1 MELINPISS
10 SNLTEKLAFLM
21 KFIASPSQIGSITP
35 SSRFLAKK
43 TLEPIDWNTTRAIA
57 ELGAGTGAFT
67 KHIQALKHQ
76 DCKVAVFE
84 KDEEMRDELSTL
96 YPDLLYF
103 EDALRLS
110 ENVKSMG
117 MESLDAVVSGLPFTL
132 FEKAVRER
140 IIEGVLHSLKPN
152 GVFVAFQY
160 SLQMKSMLA
169 RKFSRVDISFVP
181 LNLPPAFVYV
191 CHK

>member
-1 MELINPISS
+1 MEFINHEIHL
-10 SNLTEKLAFLM
+10 NLTEKLTFLS
-21 KFIASPSQIGSITP
+21 KFMESPSQVGSITP

-43 TLEPIDWNTTRAIA
+43 TLEPIDWNTARAIA

-67 KHIQALKHQ
+67 KHIQTFKHR

-84 KDEEMRDELSTL
+84 KDEEMRDELNIL
-96 YPDLLYF
+96 YPDLIYF
-103 EDALRLS
+103 ADALRLS

-117 MESLDAVVSGLPFTL
+117 MEALDAVISGLPFTL
-132 FEKAVRER
+132 FKETVRER
-140 IIEGVLHSLKPN
+140 IIDGVLQSLKPN

-160 SLQMKSMLA
+160 SLQMKKLLSQ
-169 RKFSRVDISFVP
+169 KFSRVEISFVP
-181 LNLPPAFVYV
+181 LNFPPAFVYV

>member
-1 MELINPISS
+1 MELINHEIHL
-10 SNLTEKLAFLM
+10 NLTEKLTFLM
-21 KFIASPSQIGSITP
+21 KFMESPSQVGSITP
-35 SSRFLAKK
+35 SSRFLAKR

-110 ENVKSMG
+110 ENVISMG

-160 SLQMKSMLA
+160 SLQMKKLLSQ
-169 RKFSRVDISFVP
+169 KFSRVEISFVP
-181 LNLPPAFVYV
+181 LNFPPAFVYI